1 MALAIT
7 WGFLPL
13 RISDKISVSIK
24 VLFFKINLLFFRFY
38 VLKYLQLVDQLIPH
52 HLTICQ

>member
-24 VLFFKINLLFFRFY
+24 VLFFNINLLFFRVY
-38 VLKYLQLVDQLIPH
+38 VLTYLQLVDQLIPH